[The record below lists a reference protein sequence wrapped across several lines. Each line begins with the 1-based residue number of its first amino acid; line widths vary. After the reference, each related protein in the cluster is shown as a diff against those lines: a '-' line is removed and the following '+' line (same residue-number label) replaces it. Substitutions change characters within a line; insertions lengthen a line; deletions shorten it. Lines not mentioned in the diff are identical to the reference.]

1 MSSMTPALGISIAGK
16 LGKIRKVPGRIS
28 GRDPAYRITS
38 DVGTSATRSRKTV
51 GAKRAEGRNPT
62 RLLDKQSEER
72 LKHRYHKAGAEHGRA
87 EIRQFEQ
94 GFPLFVVEQ
103 SNNLAHD
110 RSPLAR

>member
-1 MSSMTPALGISIAGK
+1 MSSMTSRPWYFDR
-16 LGKIRKVPGRIS
+16 RKTRENPES
-28 GRDPAYRITS
+28 S